1 MGTQRE
7 GEQQNVSVAAAVCIW
22 ANAAADDDDDDDDE
36 KEARSS
42 RRVDG
47 NAWKE
52 ICIFG

>member
-22 ANAAADDDDDDDDE
+22 ANAAAADDDDE

>member
-22 ANAAADDDDDDDDE
+22 ANAAAADDDE